1 MHGAALR
8 ARQTKSLQA
17 DRCRQRPAVSR
28 QRVARGRRDSLVGPQ
43 LSDLRQRDPFK
54 LGLARI
60 DLALEHRSEVPRLM
74 AADVHVV
81 VVRERVVEA
90 L

>member
-1 MHGAALR
+1 MSAA
-8 ARQTKSLQA
+8 AKEPAQA
-17 DRCRQRPAVSR
+17 EVKC
-28 QRVARGRRDSLVGPQ
+28 GGCSLVGPQ
-43 LSDLRQRDPFK
+43 LSDLRQRNPFK

-60 DLALEHRSEVPRLM
+60 DLALEHRSEVPCLM

-81 VVRERVVEA
+81 IIREAVVEA